1 MTKKQ
6 KFKITGMHCTACTL
20 EIDDA
25 LEELDGV
32 KQSNTHYAKQITE
45 VEFEEEKVSHVKI
58 IEVIKK
64 VGYSASASTE

>member
-6 KFKITGMHCTACTL
+6 KFKIIGMHCTACTL

-25 LEELDGV
+25 LEEIEGI
-32 KQSNTHYAKQITE
+32 KQSNTHYAKAVTE
-45 VEFEEEKVSHVKI
+45 VEFEEEKISHVKI

-64 VGYSASASTE
+64 VGYEATPTN